1 LSKLFLRINIL
12 RKRFLFTG
20 PPRLTKVPRYGIFLM
35 VKEEKMLKTLDFW
48 KAGSHGPNIGN
59 LFIIFITGCLS
70 GNQLFFS
77 GVNMANPVYNKTGQ
91 SIFEYFILTIIVVS
105 VGLYF
110 LKTQAYKDIQTAGA
124 ASFNQ
129 AVSQMVSN

>member
-1 LSKLFLRINIL
+1 
-12 RKRFLFTG
+12 
-20 PPRLTKVPRYGIFLM
+20 
-35 VKEEKMLKTLDFW
+35 
-48 KAGSHGPNIGN
+48 
-59 LFIIFITGCLS
+59 
-70 GNQLFFS
+70 
-77 GVNMANPVYNKTGQ
+77 MANPVYNKTGQ